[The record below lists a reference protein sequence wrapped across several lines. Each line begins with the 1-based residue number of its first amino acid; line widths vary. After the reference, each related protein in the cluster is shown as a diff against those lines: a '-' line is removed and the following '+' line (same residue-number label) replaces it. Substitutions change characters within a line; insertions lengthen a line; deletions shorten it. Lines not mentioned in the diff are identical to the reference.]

1 MKSKYDL
8 PNQIVSAL
16 KNTFG
21 SDPVALHEPS
31 FEGNELLYLKECID
45 STFVS
50 SSGKFIDKFEL
61 VDNDNKQL
69 FAYTRSLNKEQLLVV
84 LNFSD
89 TTAILN
95 TSIPYDHKNIL
106 ISNYE
111 NPNINN
117 TFQPYAAVIYKI
129 LN

>member
-1 MKSKYDL
+1 LAINENYNYINVAEQESNPNSVLHFFRKMVHLRKSNLVLIY
-8 PNQIVSAL
+8 
-16 KNTFG
+16 G
-21 SDPVALHEPS
+21 
-31 FEGNELLYLKECID
+31 
-45 STFVS
+45 
-50 SSGKFIDKFEL
+50 KFEL

-95 TSIPYDHKNIL
+95 TSIPFDHKNIL